1 MSGFSISGWASA
13 PAAASFW
20 LALGQQPLQR
30 FLEGS
35 VLLRLPFGAA
45 PQPAAACRIFLA
57 VCRASSS
64 ASMLSGEY
72 RMPS

>member
-45 PQPAAACRIFLA
+45 PQPAARLPDFPGR
-57 VCRASSS
+57 VPGQQQRP
-64 ASMLSGEY
+64 GFT
-72 RMPS
+72 